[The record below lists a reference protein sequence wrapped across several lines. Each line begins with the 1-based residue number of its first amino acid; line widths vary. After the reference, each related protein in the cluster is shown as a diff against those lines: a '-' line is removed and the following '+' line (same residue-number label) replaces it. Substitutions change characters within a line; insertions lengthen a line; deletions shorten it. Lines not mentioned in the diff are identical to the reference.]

1 MLPRI
6 KREKN
11 KKYLGF
17 FNWVFYFGS
26 LIAAIINPPIK
37 PRFINTALWWKGN
50 TWKIIVVGIINSN
63 KKTEPIFWFSPN
75 IKNPEPKI
83 RHIIAPTRRID
94 EIGSGIPF
102 EEIYSTVLS
111 KSLILPGMAEIKIA
125 EINNLEKKSKKD
137 LILLFFKKGFF
148 IRLL

>member
-6 KREKN
+6 KREKI
-11 KKYLGF
+11 KKYLVY
-17 FNWVFYFGS
+17 FNLLIYFGS
-26 LIAAIINPPIK
+26 LIAAIINPPIN

-50 TWKIIVVGIINSN
+50 KWKIIVVGIRNSN

-83 RHIIAPTRRID
+83 RHIMAPNRRID

-102 EEIYSTVLS
+102 VEIYSTVLS
-111 KSLILPGMAEIKIA
+111 KLFILPGMAEINIA
-125 EINNLEKKSKKD
+125 EIDNLEKKSKKD
-137 LILLFFKKGFF
+137 LILLFFKKEFF
-148 IRLL
+148 IILL